1 MHDETWF
8 QKNTTFTLTG
18 RATEG
23 GMIQNSHY
31 GLSVTITYCTYIESM
46 YQIPTDTVNSV
57 VSLPNY
63 QPSIREKD
71 DTD

>member
-1 MHDETWF
+1 
-8 QKNTTFTLTG
+8 
-18 RATEG
+18 
-23 GMIQNSHY
+23 MIQNSHY

-46 YQIPTDTVNSV
+46 YQIPADTVNSV

-71 DTD
+71 DTDQIPELSE